1 MERIEINTGLDGF
14 VMLDRIT
21 DAGAD
26 FISGEVKL
34 YGADPTLL
42 LEAMAQLGGMHIRS
56 GSDFQK
62 HAFLVKITNTVIP
75 ADRLPDG
82 TYTMKGTIVSRS
94 ASAFSFRMEA
104 GIEQEVL
111 IRGDFLLGVVDY
123 DSEFKEDLLQKHFRE
138 VFACLRN
145 R

>member
-1 MERIEINTGLDGF
+1 MERIDINTGLDGF
-14 VMLDRIT
+14 VMIDRIT
-21 DAGAD
+21 DVGSD

-34 YGADPTLL
+34 SNADPTLL

-56 GSDFQK
+56 GSDFRK
-62 HAFLVKITNTVIP
+62 HAFLVKITNAAVP
-75 ADRLPDG
+75 SDRLPDG
-82 TYTMKGTIVSRS
+82 RYALRGTVLSRS
-94 ASAFSFRMEA
+94 ESAFAYRMEA
-104 GIEQEVL
+104 GIEPEVL

-123 DSEFKEDLLQKHFRE
+123 NSEFKEDLLQKHFRE